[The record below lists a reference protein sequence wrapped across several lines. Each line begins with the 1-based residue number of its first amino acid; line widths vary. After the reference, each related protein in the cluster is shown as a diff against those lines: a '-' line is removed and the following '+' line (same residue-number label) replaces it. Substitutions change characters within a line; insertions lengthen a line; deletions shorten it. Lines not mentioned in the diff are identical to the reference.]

1 MLQLPFGA
9 TTDDLPFELEL
20 HDGGGLLHARH
31 QEVVAQARPLRLEA
45 LRRVVRVNVAREF
58 FERRD
63 DDAVALFE
71 LGEPTVA
78 KRYAKHRSDER
89 RMAEARAH
97 PRRVVIAP
105 REGDVR
111 LL

>member
-1 MLQLPFGA
+1 MLHLPFGA
-9 TTDDLPFELEL
+9 AAYDLPFELEL

-31 QEVVAQARPLRLEA
+31 QKVVAQARPLRLEA
-45 LRRVVRVNVAREF
+45 LRRVVAVNVAREF

-71 LGEPTVA
+71 LREPPIA
-78 KRYAKHRSDER
+78 QRDSQHRSNER
-89 RMAEARAH
+89 GVAEARAY
-97 PRRVVIAP
+97 PRRVVVAP
-105 REGDVR
+105 GEGDVR